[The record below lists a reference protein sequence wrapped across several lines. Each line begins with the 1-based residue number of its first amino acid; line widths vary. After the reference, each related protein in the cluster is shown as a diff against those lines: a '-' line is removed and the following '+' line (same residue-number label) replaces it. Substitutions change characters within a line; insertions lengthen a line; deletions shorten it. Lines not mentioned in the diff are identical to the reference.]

1 MPNPGMAPTIG
12 DSSEIN
18 GLLMVRMDE
27 PSWAMLAE
35 LDYRSY
41 LHFNRFT
48 SRGADSEREPL
59 TMEETSSYLQI
70 DMDAPSTL
78 TGAKE
83 KKK

>member
-1 MPNPGMAPTIG
+1 MAPTIG

-41 LHFNRFT
+41 LHFNRVRFQRFT